1 MDIFHAD
8 PQAFNNGYKYHQM
21 KVRVGEKEGWE
32 TKEEKN
38 KGMREI
44 I

>member
-1 MDIFHAD
+1 MDTFHAD
-8 PQAFNNGYKYHQM
+8 PQAFKNGYKYHQM
-21 KVRVGEKEGWE
+21 KVRVRGKEGWE